1 MKADGKVSDV
11 STSHVASCVLL
22 ICPTSRS
29 TASAAMKQLC
39 GARFARRSL
48 PSMPWIAAN
57 HKKENDVSVS
67 VAGKIYRPTD
77 ATTIELPDP
86 TLTRSTQ
93 SSAGTG
99 ERSE

>member
-1 MKADGKVSDV
+1 
-11 STSHVASCVLL
+11 
-22 ICPTSRS
+22 
-29 TASAAMKQLC
+29 
-39 GARFARRSL
+39 
-48 PSMPWIAAN
+48 MPWIAEN
-57 HKKENDVSVS
+57 HKKEGDVSVS

-99 ERSE
+99 ERPE